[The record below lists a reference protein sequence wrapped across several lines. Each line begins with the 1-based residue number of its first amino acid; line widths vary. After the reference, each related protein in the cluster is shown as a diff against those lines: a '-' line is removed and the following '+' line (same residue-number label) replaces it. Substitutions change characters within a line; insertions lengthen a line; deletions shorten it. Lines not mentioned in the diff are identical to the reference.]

1 MTVYF
6 IDDMPP
12 TTSMYQ
18 ATGLVRED
26 RKRTLYS
33 SGKMYPVM
41 VIKAGDEVVFLKS
54 GKNARFTV
62 VQASLDAHRVNTLTL
77 TPKVSRRQKRR
88 HNRRQSYAIPHMSSV
103 SALPGVII
111 SGRGGVGGGG
121 GGGGYAYVNPM
132 SGYMSG
138 YVYGFSSGI
147 NQQYP
152 PSSLSMAAGQYLW
165 TPRPNGAPY
174 VGGVGG
180 GSGSWVVISP
190 VEWDLDLEYG
200 GDPRLTPQ
208 RLAVITEQ
216 LTNLLIGGR
225 RHRDEAIA
233 MLACHPVGFVHKA
246 AAKLMVDGD
255 YWRLPEGHPMR

>member
-1 MTVYF
+1 MTVYC

-41 VIKAGDEVVFLKS
+41 VIQAGDEVVFLKS

-103 SALPGVII
+103 SVLPGVII
-111 SGRGGVGGGG
+111 SGRGGVSGGGG
-121 GGGGYAYVNPM
+121 VNAPQWNQYAPHVGGYVNGASP
-132 SGYMSG
+132 
-138 YVYGFSSGI
+138 GI
-147 NQQYP
+147 NQ
-152 PSSLSMAAGQYLW
+152 QYLW
-165 TPRPNGAPY
+165 TPRSSSAPY